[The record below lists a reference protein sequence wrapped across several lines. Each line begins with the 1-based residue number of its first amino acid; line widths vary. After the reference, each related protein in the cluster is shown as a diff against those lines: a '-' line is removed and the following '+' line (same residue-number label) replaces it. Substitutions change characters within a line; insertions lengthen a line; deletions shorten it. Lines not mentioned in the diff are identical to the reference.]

1 MVQCTVARPEH
12 FRTMYQKVSYALLVL
27 LSVSQRT
34 LGATDT
40 TVLAGAGDPMR
51 VITLTAPDNSIVA
64 NFLSY
69 GATLKNL
76 WVKDKRGKFRD
87 IVLGYDKA
95 RLYETDPLHPFF
107 GGIVGR
113 YANRIKNGRSELL
126 WESKEQL
133 TDLLFERYILNSYYE
148 GCNGGRRL

>member
-1 MVQCTVARPEH
+1 M
-12 FRTMYQKVSYALLVL
+12 MYQSLGTIAAVL
-27 LSVSQRT
+27 LLLGRGVVGASVPE
-34 LGATDT
+34 AEPANI

-64 NFLSY
+64 NFLST

-87 IVLGYDKA
+87 IVLGYDKKS
-95 RLYETDPLHPFF
+95 LYASDPSHPFF

-113 YANRIKNGRSELL
+113 YANRIKNGE
-126 WESKEQL
+126 
-133 TDLLFERYILNSYYE
+133 
-148 GCNGGRRL
+148 